1 MTRFSK
7 ITRAV
12 AGGLVLSLCLSFCGF
27 TGECDQ
33 IRDRV
38 LRLHI
43 LANSDSTEDQQ
54 LKLKVRDTVVKTAA
68 DIFDPAANVDDAI
81 KIAEEK
87 LPQIEAA
94 AQQRVYDEGYHYEVH
109 ARLLK
114 MYFNTRKY
122 DTVTLPAGLYN
133 ALRITIGS
141 GKGKNWWCVVFPPIC
156 VAAASDAAEMKDVLN
171 PDQENIVTDSSKYV
185 IRFKIVEIFEEIEK
199 QLQEWFGGES

>member
-12 AGGLVLSLCLSFCGF
+12 AAGLVLSLCMSFCGF

-33 IRDRV
+33 IRERV

-43 LANSDSTEDQQ
+43 LANSNSTEDQQ
-54 LKLKVRDTVVKTAA
+54 LKLKVRDTVVETAA
-68 DIFDPAANVDDAI
+68 DLFDTAVNVNDAI

-94 AQQRVYDEGYHYEVH
+94 AQQRVYDEGYTYEVH
-109 ARLLK
+109 AKLCK

-156 VAAASDAAEMKDVLN
+156 VAAASDAAEMNDVLN
-171 PDQENIVTDSSKYV
+171 PGQEDIVTNSGKYE
-185 IRFKIVEIFEEIEK
+185 IRFKIVEIFEEITK
-199 QLQEWFGGES
+199 QLSNWFGQDS